1 MATNGQGRRQSVT
14 LVPQTATPLLDAFT
28 FDLTRSMKVTYPGR
42 LTEHPAQSGG
52 SINDFY
58 IVDPPVVQV
67 SGIVANTPVTTLAGN
82 LPAFAAQ
89 VNGDRMATLRDLLVQ
104 LHNLGTLLTV
114 LSSWNPPLY
123 NYIAEVVDTSRD
135 AASGNTIPITVN
147 FKDFRIVESLVVPA
161 VQDSDILALGQSTV
175 EFGPVSF
182 E

>member
-1 MATNGQGRRQSVT
+1 M
-14 LVPQTATPLLDAFT
+14 PQTATPLLDAFT

-42 LTEHPAQSGG
+42 LTDHPAQSGA

-58 IVDPPVVQV
+58 IVDPPIVQV
-67 SGIVANTPVTTLAGN
+67 SGIVANTPVTMLAGSRN
-82 LPAFAAQ
+82 PAFGAPPITGARI
-89 VNGDRMATLRDLLVQ
+89 NGDRMTTLRDLLVQ
-104 LHNLGTLLTV
+104 LHDLGIVVTV

-123 NYIAEVVDTSRD
+123 NYIAEVIDTSRD
-135 AASGNTIPITVN
+135 ANSGNTIPVTVN
-147 FKDFRIVESLVVPA
+147 FKDFRIVESLTVPA

>member
-1 MATNGQGRRQSVT
+1 
-14 LVPQTATPLLDAFT
+14 
-28 FDLTRSMKVTYPGR
+28 MKVTYPGR
-42 LTEHPAQSGG
+42 LTEHPTQTGG
-52 SINDFY
+52 SINDEF
-58 IVDPPVVQV
+58 IVDPPVVSV
-67 SGIVANTPVTTLAGN
+67 SGIVANTPVTMLAGAS
-82 LPAFAAQ
+82 PAFAAQ

-147 FKDFRIVESLVVPA
+147 FKDKRTVNSLIVPA
-161 VQDSDILALGQSTV
+161 VQDADILALAQSTL
-175 EFGPVSF
+175 EFGPVTF